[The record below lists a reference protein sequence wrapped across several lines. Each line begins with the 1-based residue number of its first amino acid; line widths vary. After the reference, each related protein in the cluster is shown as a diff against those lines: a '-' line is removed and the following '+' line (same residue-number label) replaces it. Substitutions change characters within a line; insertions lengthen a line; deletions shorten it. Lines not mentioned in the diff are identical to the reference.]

1 MCGNTKIRNILL
13 SISVLFCISCS
24 HNQYLP
30 DSQLEETAVYLLHD
44 PLPTPEFVISV
55 PRSNPDSGTQCIQ
68 ITQRPF
74 WNQQFLTDEISEH
87 LIDSIQLAVDNQ
99 VIAEAEV
106 TIMVA
111 RMAYPIFKDNGEI
124 LGLYGGPIT
133 VCFNIGEV
141 GLGSHVA
148 SLELSDMTGNPYS
161 YMWAFEVSHAKGI
174 NPQRTRQASSLRNQ
188 MSTDW

>member
-1 MCGNTKIRNILL
+1 MGTRKIRNILL
-13 SISVLFCISCS
+13 SFSALFCVSCS
-24 HNQYLP
+24 NNQYFQ
-30 DSQLEETAVYLLHD
+30 DSQLEETAAYLLHD

-55 PRSNPDSGTQCIQ
+55 PRSNPDSSTQCVQ

-74 WNQQFLTDEISEH
+74 WDPQFLTDEISEH
-87 LIDSIQLAVDNQ
+87 LINSIQLAIDNQ

-111 RMAYPIFKDNGEI
+111 RMAYPIFNDDGEI

-148 SLELSDMTGNPYS
+148 SLGLSDMTGNPYS
-161 YMWAFEVSHAKGI
+161 YMWAFEVSHTLTQIPDEILPTIPILPSA
-174 NPQRTRQASSLRNQ
+174 QRS
-188 MSTDW
+188 D